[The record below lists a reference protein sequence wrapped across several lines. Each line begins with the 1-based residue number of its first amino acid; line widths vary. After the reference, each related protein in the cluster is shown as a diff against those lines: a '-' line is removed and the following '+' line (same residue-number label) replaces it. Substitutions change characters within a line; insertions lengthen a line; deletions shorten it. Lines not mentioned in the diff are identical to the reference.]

1 MNLTKVLSLVFFAVA
16 AFLGYLLWKGV
27 NDVVEEEKRI
37 ALLEAATIEKL
48 EMLRDAQLAYQASNG
63 KYASTWDSLK
73 MFIEEG
79 QIWLVERKETTK
91 LLDYG
96 AEETTV
102 TFDTL
107 GSVSVMDSLFN
118 ERKFPDLNLDLLPVV
133 PGSGGKQFE
142 FFADKVEKTGG
153 YLVYLTCSV
162 FQSENEGNVHQFLA
176 SHPQYQLIE
185 EGFCGGQQEGGDYIY
200 RAVIQKIEG

>member
-1 MNLTKVLSLVFFAVA
+1 MNLTKILSVVFFVA
-16 AFLGYLLWKGV
+16 AMVLGYLLWKGV

-48 EMLRDAQLAYQASNG
+48 TMLRDAQLAYQASNG

-73 MFIEEG
+73 MFIEDG
-79 QIWLVERKETTK
+79 TIWLVQRTETTK

-96 AEETTV
+96 AEEISV
-102 TFDTL
+102 KFDTL
-107 GSVSVMDSLFN
+107 GSVGVMDSLFN
-118 ERKFPDLNLDLLPVV
+118 DRKYPDFNIDLLPVV

-153 YLVYLTCSV
+153 YLVNV
-162 FQSENEGNVHQFLA
+162 FEIRDPNPVNPARRMNNKEKALRVGSRTDASTEGNW
-176 SHPQYQLIE
+176 
-185 EGFCGGQQEGGDYIY
+185 
-200 RAVIQKIEG
+200 K

>member
-16 AFLGYLLWKGV
+16 AYLGYLLWKGV
-27 NDVVEEEKRI
+27 NDVVEEEKKI

-73 MFIEEG
+73 MFIENG
-79 QIWLVERKETTK
+79 TIWIVQRTETTK

-96 AEETTV
+96 AEEIKV
-102 TFDTL
+102 TYDTL
-107 GSVSVMDSLFN
+107 GSVNVMDSLFN
-118 ERKFPDLNLDLLPVV
+118 ARKFPDFNIELLPVV

-153 YLVYLTCSV
+153 YMVNV
-162 FQSENEGNVHQFLA
+162 FEIRDPSPINPKRRANNNEKALRVGSRTDASTEGNW
-176 SHPQYQLIE
+176 
-185 EGFCGGQQEGGDYIY
+185 
-200 RAVIQKIEG
+200 K

>member
-27 NDVVEEEKRI
+27 DDVVEEEKRI
-37 ALLEAATIEKL
+37 ALLEAVTIEKL

-63 KYASTWDSLK
+63 KYASTWDSLR
-73 MFIEEG
+73 MFIEDG
-79 QIWLVERKETTK
+79 TIWMVQRTETTK

-96 AEETTV
+96 AEEINV
-102 TFDTL
+102 SYDTL
-107 GSVSVMDSLFN
+107 GSVGVMDSLFN
-118 ERKFPDLNLDLLPVV
+118 ERKYPDFNIELLPVV

-153 YLVYLTCSV
+153 YLVNV
-162 FQSENEGNVHQFLA
+162 FEIRDPSPINPDRRLNNNEKALKVGSRTDASTEGNW
-176 SHPQYQLIE
+176 
-185 EGFCGGQQEGGDYIY
+185 
-200 RAVIQKIEG
+200 K

>member
-1 MNLTKVLSLVFFAVA
+1 MNLTRILSLVFFAVA
-16 AFLGYLLWKGV
+16 VVLGYLLWKGV

-37 ALLEAATIEKL
+37 ALLEAATIQKL

-73 MFIEEG
+73 MFIENG
-79 QIWLVERKETTK
+79 KIYLVQRTETTR

-102 TFDTL
+102 TYDTL
-107 GSVSVMDSLFN
+107 GSVGVMDSLFN
-118 ERKFPDLNLDLLPVV
+118 ERKFPDFNLDLLPVV
-133 PGSGGKQFE
+133 PGTGGKQFE

-153 YLVYLTCSV
+153 YLVNV
-162 FQSENEGNVHQFLA
+162 FEIRDPAPVNPKRRLNNNEKALRVGSRTDASTEGNW
-176 SHPQYQLIE
+176 
-185 EGFCGGQQEGGDYIY
+185 
-200 RAVIQKIEG
+200 K

>member
-1 MNLTKVLSLVFFAVA
+1 MNVTKILSIVFFVIAIG
-16 AFLGYLLWKGV
+16 LGYLLWKGV

-48 EMLRDAQLAYQASNG
+48 EMLREAQLAYQASNG

-73 MFIEEG
+73 MFIENG
-79 QIWLVERKETTK
+79 TIWMVQRTETTK

-96 AEETTV
+96 AEEINITY
-102 TFDTL
+102 DTL
-107 GSVSVMDSLFN
+107 GSVAVMDSLFN
-118 ERKFPDLNLDLLPVV
+118 ERRFPDFNIDLMPVV

-153 YLVYLTCSV
+153 YLVNV
-162 FQSENEGNVHQFLA
+162 FEIRDPSPINPERRANNMEKALRVGSRTDASTEGNW
-176 SHPQYQLIE
+176 
-185 EGFCGGQQEGGDYIY
+185 
-200 RAVIQKIEG
+200 K